1 MVFWMGVP
9 VRSSLFRHWN
19 CSRIFHRTLETAAV
33 KKQQHQH
40 QVAVSYFRTIILKNL
55 FSFRA
60 IYCKISDC
68 EKNKLN
74 TVSLHCKLVGKRL
87 HHHSALPGAALQCLG
102 LIQDHVLPLDPL
114 EILDVLHHQ
123 LVARDHHVERRVL
136 GVERFLR
143 TKTYKVSRL
152 WLLVEVPTV
161 CSRATR
167 LPHLAPK
174 LADHLPIVRVS
185 PVRQNLG
192 AKHSRG

>member
-40 QVAVSYFRTIILKNL
+40 QVAVSYFRTIILENL
-55 FSFRA
+55 LSFGA
-60 IYCKISDC
+60 ICCKISI
-68 EKNKLN
+68 
-74 TVSLHCKLVGKRL
+74 SLHCTLVGKTPSSSLYL
-87 HHHSALPGAALQCLG
+87 HALPGAALQCLG
-102 LIQDHVLPLDPL
+102 LIQNHVLPLDPL

-143 TKTYKVSRL
+143 TKPYKVSGL
-152 WLLVEVPTV
+152 WLLVEVPTA
-161 CSRATR
+161 CSRAMR